1 LLSNEGKHAEMDFR
15 TIYEE
20 NSDMLLRIAYRIT
33 NSTEAAEDVVH
44 DAFGKMLQNHM
55 AFPTNADA
63 KYWLIRVVK
72 NAAINYAKR
81 KGRETKAYEKWW
93 RSEGKPVEDV
103 EAGSISLTE
112 TGSDAGIQTSA
123 EEDLLKKESAAE
135 VRKALE
141 ALPERLKVVLIL
153 KEYSGMNYKEIGK
166 ALGISE
172 GNVKVRAYRAR
183 CALLASL
190 KREDDANVSR

>member
-1 LLSNEGKHAEMDFR
+1 MDFR
-15 TIYEE
+15 SIYEE
-20 NSDMLLRIAYRIT
+20 NADMLLRIAYRIT

-44 DAFGKMLQNHM
+44 DAFGKMLQNQM
-55 AFPTNADA
+55 DFPTNADA

-81 KGRETKAYEKWW
+81 KSRETKAYEKWW

-103 EAGSISLTE
+103 EAGSISLID
-112 TGSDAGIQTSA
+112 TGSDAGVQGSVEDDLLKQESA
-123 EEDLLKKESAAE
+123 EELRE
-135 VRKALE
+135 ALDS
-141 ALPERLKVVLIL
+141 LPERLKVVLVM
-153 KEYSGMNYKEIGK
+153 KEYGGMNYKEIGK

-183 CALLASL
+183 CALLERL
-190 KREDDANVSR
+190 KGEDDTNVSR